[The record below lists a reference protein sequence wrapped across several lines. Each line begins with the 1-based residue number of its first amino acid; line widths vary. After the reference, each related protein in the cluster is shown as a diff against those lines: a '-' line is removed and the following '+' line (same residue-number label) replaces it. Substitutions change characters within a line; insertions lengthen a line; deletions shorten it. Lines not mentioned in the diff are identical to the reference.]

1 VTGGDGVKEDDLVSI
16 GRLAGTFGV
25 RGSLKMVALTDFPE
39 RFHSMQRVILNQGG
53 RLQTLTIE
61 SVQPHQQQFL
71 IKFEGVDNK
80 EEARLLV
87 NALLQVEE
95 KDVHPLPEGVYYH
108 FQLIGLQVFDRERG
122 LLGEIS
128 DILETGANDVY
139 VVQSPRYGEVLLPS
153 TEEVVLDIDLDKG
166 RVDVDLLP
174 GLIED

>member
-1 VTGGDGVKEDDLVSI
+1 MVSI

>member
-1 VTGGDGVKEDDLVSI
+1 MKADDLISI

-25 RGSLKMVALTDFPE
+25 RGSLKLVALTDFPE
-39 RFHSMQRVILNQGG
+39 RFQKLTRVMLNQGG
-53 RLQTLTIE
+53 RLQTLNIE
-61 SVQPHQQQFL
+61 SVQPHQQQFI
-71 IKFEGVDNK
+71 IKFEGIDNK

-95 KDVHPLPEGVYYH
+95 KDVYPLPEGVYYH
-108 FQLIGLQVFDRERG
+108 YQLIGLQVFDRERG
-122 LLGEIS
+122 LLGEIN

-139 VVQSPRYGEVLLPS
+139 VVQSPRYGEILIPS
-153 TEEVVLDIDLDKG
+153 TEEVVLDIDLNRG

>member
-1 VTGGDGVKEDDLVSI
+1 MVSI

-39 RFHSMQRVILNQGG
+39 RFHSMQRVILNQGW

-71 IKFEGVDNK
+71 IKFKGVDNK

>member
-1 VTGGDGVKEDDLVSI
+1 MVSI

-71 IKFEGVDNK
+71 IKFKGVDNK

-139 VVQSPRYGEVLLPS
+139 VVHSPRYGEVLIPA
-153 TEEVVLDIDLDKG
+153 TKEVVLDIDLDKG

>member
-1 VTGGDGVKEDDLVSI
+1 MVSI

-71 IKFEGVDNK
+71 IKFKGVDNK